1 MVGQIL
7 GNRYELIEKIGGGG
21 MADVYKA
28 RCKLLNRFVAIK
40 ILKPEFINDEE
51 FLKRFTIE
59 AQAAASLSHPNIVS
73 IYDVGQENDIHYI
86 VMEYVNGQTLKEY
99 LDENGALYWK
109 DAVNIA
115 IQICQAIEHA
125 HKNHVVHRDIKP
137 HNILLTKDG
146 MLKVTDFGI
155 ARAVSSSTITMAGNA
170 IGSVH
175 YFSPEQA
182 RGGFTDEKSD
192 LYSLG
197 IVLYELLTGRVP
209 FDGESPVAVAI
220 KHIQDEPE
228 EPINIKEDIPTGVN
242 SIVMRAIQKDQALR
256 YQSAS
261 ELLNDLYKVLKQPDA
276 QFAKARTTEDSP
288 TVRIPSI
295 KKKELVLEM
304 DTSGKA
310 GDDAVKKKK
319 KDNKTTVWAVVTSIL
334 VIFVLGAL
342 MVKGLG
348 PVVYSMFNKPE
359 DFIVEDYTNQN
370 FYEVKGKLSQYNIEA
385 IEIRKHDD
393 QIPKDRIISQDKAVG
408 ERIKPGEFAKI
419 EFVVSDGPLLVKI
432 PDLRR
437 MEYRQAVIELRQLG
451 LEANV
456 IDEYSDVVSKGVVI
470 RTEPDINAEVKP
482 GTVVNVY
489 KSLGPEIKYSLVPNL
504 IGKTKSEALNL
515 LVGAKLT
522 MGKIYPEDMTYARDK
537 IVRQEPAAGTEV
549 EEGTPVNIY
558 LEDYNPDQKYVTR
571 LIELDNPD
579 NYGENI
585 KFLVNITRSDTK
597 RVETLYSE
605 VRKKSDFPITI
616 SIPVPNGGS
625 TLVRVYLDNKNYMEF
640 TEEFNKRSNET
651 NTGNTANNNGNSNN
665 NGSGSGTDNI
675 NDTNNT
681 DNANNDN
688 ERTEESGETNHAK
701 AAG

>member
-276 QFAKARTTEDSP
+276 QFAKTRTTEDSP